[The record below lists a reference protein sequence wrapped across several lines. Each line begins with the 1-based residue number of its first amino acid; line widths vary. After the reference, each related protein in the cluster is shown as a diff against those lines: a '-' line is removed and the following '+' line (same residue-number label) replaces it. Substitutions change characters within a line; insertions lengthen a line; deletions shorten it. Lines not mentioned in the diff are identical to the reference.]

1 MRNILTYFCLMSVLI
16 ILCSSCNTN
25 KIDIEKVKENAVAEY
40 VSKMESDRQQ
50 KLDVIGKFYGVF
62 ATGDMSV
69 LPEILAKNYTQF
81 PSDPGQT
88 PNIEGFIKHA
98 QMFESMFSNLKG
110 APTHIL
116 VDKDLVHVRSEMEVT
131 HSGEVFGIPKT
142 DKRIKMIAF
151 DTHHFNEDGKID
163 KTWHLEDF
171 WGAYAQINSK

>member
-1 MRNILTYFCLMSVLI
+1 MKKHTAYLSIALLILFT
-16 ILCSSCNTN
+16 SCNKNTV
-25 KIDIEKVKENAVAEY
+25 DIEKEKQNAVEEY
-40 VSKMESDRQQ
+40 IAKVESKRQQ
-50 KLDVIGKFYGVF
+50 KLDAIEKFYGIF

-69 LPEILAKNYTQF
+69 LSEILTENYTQY

-98 QMFESMFSNLKG
+98 QYFGSIFSDLKG

-116 VDKDLVHVRSEMEVT
+116 VDNDLVHVRSEIEVT
-131 HSGEVFGIPKT
+131 HSGNVFGVPAT
-142 DKRIKMIAF
+142 NKRIKLTAF

-171 WGAYAQINSK
+171 WGAYTQISAK